1 MMLLVPADVLRPR
14 RPDEHF
20 ADEAEAAR
28 QAGIDVAVI
37 GHDALVRGQADDA
50 AVGRVPKGADVVYRG
65 WMLRSEQYTALVQA
79 LAGRGV
85 TVRTSPEHYRRAHE
99 LPGWY
104 SAIEGHTPDSVWT
117 FGDDRRNF

>member
-37 GHDALVRGQADDA
+37 DHDAFVRGQADGGGSRQGSQECGRGLPGVDA
-50 AVGRVPKGADVVYRG
+50 AK
-65 WMLRSEQYTALVQA
+65 
-79 LAGRGV
+79 
-85 TVRTSPEHYRRAHE
+85 
-99 LPGWY
+99 
-104 SAIEGHTPDSVWT
+104 
-117 FGDDRRNF
+117 